1 MQGKLKQF
9 IENAGWPRIIIAL
22 FLLALFIAAPF
33 VGVRIDASISDTLVR
48 VGMNGILV
56 LAMVPMIQ
64 SGCGLN
70 FGLPLGIIA
79 GLLGAVTSIQ
89 IGVTGSIGFI
99 IAMAIAVPIA
109 VVLGWL
115 YGQLLNRVKGSG
127 TFVAQPKLLHEST
140 AFLAGYYQEAGK
152 QHRLLRT
159 EVLTLDVQR
168 AGKLGDKLAIPE
180 SAQLTRLV
188 RRRRIEGFDDGKPV
202 VYTTVYVPYALFPDM
217 AQQNFTDTSFYARL
231 EARGLKV
238 CHASRVLEV
247 VVPSPEVTAMLELSP
262 FEPVIHVDSI
272 GYDCRGR
279 RVEYARSYYPAGSSR
294 FLIEVDR

>member
-1 MQGKLKQF
+1 MAENRYRRVMETLRER
-9 IENAGWPRIIIAL
+9 IETGQYQAGDRLPAETELATAL
-22 FLLALFIAAPF
+22 GVSRPTLRQALAQLESE
-33 VGVRIDASISDTLVR
+33 G
-48 VGMNGILV
+48 
-56 LAMVPMIQ
+56 
-64 SGCGLN
+64 
-70 FGLPLGIIA
+70 
-79 GLLGAVTSIQ
+79 
-89 IGVTGSIGFI
+89 
-99 IAMAIAVPIA
+99 
-109 VVLGWL
+109 
-115 YGQLLNRVKGSG
+115 LLNRVKGSG